1 MDSLVLDIK
10 AELLLF
16 FLEQRLELLVCLPN
30 GLLLEEAVDLLQRNT
45 TGLRDEEEGEE
56 EGKEGQ
62 GGEEEVYTIAHSLEH
77 LLGEARDEEV
87 EQPVTGSGTGLGQ
100 GTEVGI
106 EEFLFANSLVIVAL
120 IR

>member
-30 GLLLEEAVDLLQRNT
+30 RLLLKEAIDLLQGNT
-45 TGLRDEEEGEE
+45 TCLRNEEEGKE

-62 GGEEEVYTIAHSLEH
+62 RGEEEVYTIAHSLEH
-77 LLGEARDEEV
+77 LLGKARDEEV
-87 EQPVTGSGTGLGQ
+87 EQPITGSGAGLGQ

-106 EEFLFANSLVIVAL
+106 EEFLFAKSLVIVIL
-120 IR
+120 